1 MDNLQNYTTR
11 DTIGDMFRRAVAC
24 ELPTVDKAIGFYL
37 QYFCVDEKK
46 FLEELDALGLY
57 TEEAGNLSLD
67 NAIKKYLPKCK
78 I

>member
-11 DTIGDMFRRAVAC
+11 DTVGDMFRRAGAC

-37 QYFCVDEKK
+37 QYFCVNETM
-46 FLEELDALGLY
+46 FLSEIDSLGLY
-57 TEEAGNLSLD
+57 TEEAGNLSIAD
-67 NAIKKYLPKCK
+67 AIKKYLPKCK

>member
-1 MDNLQNYTTR
+1 MHNLQNYTTR
-11 DTIGDMFRRAVAC
+11 DTVGDMFRRAVAS

-46 FLEELDALGLY
+46 FLEELYSLGLDS
-57 TEEAGNLSLD
+57 EEAGNLDLD
-67 NAIKKYLPKCK
+67 KAIKKYLPKCK